1 MEEQIYYSNLYDYY
15 KNLFTAKQQEYFEN
29 YFFDNLSLSEIGEN
43 YDVSRNAI
51 SKQIKE
57 IKKNLDEYEEKLNLY
72 KNSLEIKKIIKNID
86 EKTRKKIEELI

>member
-72 KNSLEIKKIIKNID
+72 KNSLEIKKIIKDID